1 MVRLCLACS
10 IPLTGQQRKWCSNA
24 CAQRGAYNLSRGRSM
39 DWRGWIPS
47 KHCGY
52 CGVEMVGQA
61 PQAKYCSDRCHWDNH
76 HAEQKRR
83 RHEQRRASG
92 LPLPGDVVPCANPQ
106 CVNTATYYRQR
117 AFCSRKCQIYFRENK
132 HWLGEGPS
140 TRIFFTTCVHCGKCL
155 STTSRNKR
163 KSCQSCTEQ
172 KDRARW
178 HKKNHTRRAAGIM
191 VVTVDDLRQ
200 RDGGRC
206 NICGRRIDFNLSGR
220 AKWGPTIDHL
230 LPVSLGGTN
239 DADNLALAHRV
250 CNTSRNNRKPAQLL
264 LS

>member
-10 IPLTGQQRKWCSNA
+10 IPLTGQQRKWCSDA
-24 CAQRGAYNLSRGRSM
+24 CSSRGSYRLARNLPVK
-39 DWRGWIPS
+39 DRAWIPS
-47 KHCGY
+47 SCCVVCG
-52 CGVEMVGQA
+52 CEMTKPGRFCSKRCAWDESHRKQTERLR
-61 PQAKYCSDRCHWDNH
+61 QAKRE
-76 HAEQKRR
+76 A
-83 RHEQRRASG
+83 G

-106 CVNTATYYRQR
+106 CVNAATYYRQR
-117 AFCSRKCQIYFRENK
+117 AFCSSKCQIYFTENK

-140 TRIFFTTCVHCGKCL
+140 TRIFFTTCVHCGKWL
-155 STTSRNKR
+155 STKSKNKR

-172 KDRARW
+172 KNRARW
-178 HKKNHTRRAAGIM
+178 HKKNHTRRAAGVM
-191 VVTVDDLRQ
+191 VVTVDDLRR

-239 DADNLALAHRV
+239 DSDNLALAHRV